1 MRSCNHMTS
10 SLRRQGMRL
19 TPQRLSVA
27 HVLADDPQ
35 GHLTAEEVFTR
46 VRQTLPTISLAT
58 IYKVLNEFVGLGQ
71 VRRVELG
78 EGGARFDTNT
88 EGHAHLLCRG
98 CGHIADLPA
107 SDYHLELPVVPG
119 YQLLDHAVIFYGL
132 CPACRTMADGSRAG
146 RPSRPMLP
154 AEEQRAQ

>member
-1 MRSCNHMTS
+1 MECSAQLTAI
-10 SLRRQGMRL
+10 LRQHGLRL

-27 HVLADDPQ
+27 RVLADDSQ
-35 GHLTAEEVFTR
+35 GHLTAEAVFTR

-58 IYKVLNEFVGLGQ
+58 VYKVLNEFVALGQ

-78 EGGARFDTNT
+78 EGSARFDTTT

-107 SDYHLELPVVPG
+107 SDYQVAWPVAPG
-119 YQLLDHAVIFYGL
+119 YQILDHAVIFYGL
-132 CPACRTMADGSRAG
+132 CPVCRATADGSRAS
-146 RPSRPMLP
+146 RPSRPPLP
-154 AEEQRAQ
+154 TQGRRAQ

>member
-1 MRSCNHMTS
+1 MHSYDQVAS
-10 SLRRQGMRL
+10 ILRRQGRRL

-27 HVLADDPQ
+27 RVLADDPQ

-58 IYKVLNEFVGLGQ
+58 IYKVLNEFVELGQ

-107 SDYHLELPVVPG
+107 SDYHLELPAVPG

-132 CPACRTMADGSRAG
+132 CPACRATADRSRAS
-146 RPSRPMLP
+146 RPSRPPLP
-154 AEEQRAQ
+154 PQGRRAQ

>member
-1 MRSCNHMTS
+1 MRSSDQITS
-10 SLRRQGMRL
+10 ILRQQGRRL

-27 HVLADDPQ
+27 RVLADDPQ

-58 IYKVLNEFVGLGQ
+58 VYKVLNEFVELGQ
-71 VRRVELG
+71 LRRVELG

-88 EGHAHLLCRG
+88 ASHAHLLCRG

-107 SDYHLELPVVPG
+107 SDYYLELPAAPG
-119 YQLLDHAVIFYGL
+119 YQILDHAVIFYGL
-132 CPACRTMADGSRAG
+132 CPACRAAADGSPAS
-146 RPSRPMLP
+146 RPSRPPLP
-154 AEEQRAQ
+154 AEGRRA